1 MQGQDKWIL
10 RYSLTCCLYTDPQT
24 HRPKLCLLLR
34 VQSKALPVQYSVQLP
49 LTLTVLT
56 VRPHPAQGAGTAAVG
71 SMTQA
76 PIPAGTLEF
85 TALAKPVLGTA

>member
-1 MQGQDKWIL
+1 MQGWDKRIL
-10 RYSLTCCLYTDPQT
+10 RYSPTCCLYTDPQT
-24 HRPKLCLLLR
+24 PKLCLLLR